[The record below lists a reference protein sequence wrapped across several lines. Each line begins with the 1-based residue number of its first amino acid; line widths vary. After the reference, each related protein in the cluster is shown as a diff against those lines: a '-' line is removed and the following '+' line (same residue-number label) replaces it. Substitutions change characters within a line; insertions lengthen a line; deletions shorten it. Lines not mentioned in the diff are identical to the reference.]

1 MVIASESH
9 VEKNYKNLVTCKAHV
24 THGNYGRKPCGCKV
38 RISRH
43 MLPHGNYGRKPCGS
57 KLQISRLTNSTC
69 KAHEKPCDHTVITH
83 ESHVCTRGHVD
94 NMCNNVVLD
103 RRSPHESTRT
113 PYNFV
118 RRFLIG

>member
-1 MVIASESH
+1 MW
-9 VEKNYKNLVTCKAHV
+9 
-24 THGNYGRKPCGCKV
+24 
-38 RISRH
+38 
-43 MLPHGNYGRKPCGS
+43 PHGNYGRKPCGS

-83 ESHVCTRGHVD
+83 ESHVCTWGHVD

-103 RRSPHESTRT
+103 PRSPHESTRT